1 MAHSSEK
8 FVTLRRYD
16 EYYLPGGDLYFL
28 VDRNHFRV
36 HRYFY
41 ERESEFF
48 RKILGAPSTP
58 GAERLGTAENA
69 LVIDNVSAR
78 DFAKFNWVFYN
89 PKYSIYEAP
98 AEDWQAILG
107 LAHRWGFREV
117 HALSVRELEK
127 LELPHIDRIVTY
139 QQYEVNRQLLIPSYA
154 ALTER
159 EEPLTLEEG
168 VLIGIETAITIARAR
183 EFTRS
188 RNGHAGTPSNVHGQ
202 EMQDIVQKMFNIVL
216 VDDPINDVR
225 IGFNNASPGSAK
237 VNAFGN
243 DPTISS
249 INGMS
254 IDPTTITAAA
264 SSETGSTF
272 SESGDMGP
280 SAKGYGGMG
289 SMYGAATR
297 SDSPTGQQKGM
308 GPASRRMPTSR
319 GANK

>member
-1 MAHSSEK
+1 
-8 FVTLRRYD
+8 LRRYD

-117 HALSVRELEK
+117 HALAVRELEK

-159 EEPLTLEEG
+159 EEPLTVEEG
-168 VLIGIETAITIARAR
+168 MLMGIETAMTIARAR
-183 EFTRS
+183 ELTR
-188 RNGHAGTPSNVHGQ
+188 
-202 EMQDIVQKMFNIVL
+202 
-216 VDDPINDVR
+216 
-225 IGFNNASPGSAK
+225 
-237 VNAFGN
+237 
-243 DPTISS
+243 
-249 INGMS
+249 
-254 IDPTTITAAA
+254 
-264 SSETGSTF
+264 
-272 SESGDMGP
+272 
-280 SAKGYGGMG
+280 
-289 SMYGAATR
+289 
-297 SDSPTGQQKGM
+297 
-308 GPASRRMPTSR
+308 
-319 GANK
+319 